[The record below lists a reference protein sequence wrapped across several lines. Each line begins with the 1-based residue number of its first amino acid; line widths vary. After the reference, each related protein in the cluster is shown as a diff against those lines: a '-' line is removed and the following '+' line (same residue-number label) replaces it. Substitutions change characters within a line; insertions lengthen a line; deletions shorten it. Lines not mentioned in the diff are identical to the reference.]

1 MAEIQRSLGRSG
13 LATRRSEEIEIA
25 GPSGED
31 SYRPTTNFLAVIWRR
46 RWVVIGCTIAAL
58 IAGAVYLM
66 KAPPVFASQ
75 AVVYVQQPVPKVVGD
90 EFATPG
96 TGVDYLNTQCQIIT
110 SAAILTGALQ
120 VPGVADTVCLRGI
133 DNAVAFLKSQIQAQP
148 AKQSELI
155 YVSMEASNPQDAAT
169 IVNAVV
175 ESYLDYQGQQHK
187 STAVEVLKILQKE
200 LDQREGELQATQ
212 KAIEDF
218 RKANPE
224 MAMRTDKGNI
234 VLNHL
239 EELLDRLTQA
249 QLRQIS
255 LTSAVEESRALAN
268 DPDALRHL
276 IDRLQIAP
284 NNTGPDADQTLM
296 AEFAFERRHLQD
308 LLDQLGPQNDSVVAA
323 QKHMGRLQ
331 AEIQQTA
338 QATAQHYQ
346 ELLEQE
352 SQQVSREVADLQNA
366 LDKMRN
372 SVVDLNEKEAEY
384 DRFVQDEQRET
395 QEIDILGSRMKEVNF
410 TEDVGNLSV
419 SVVESAKPN
428 PMPVRPKHAQ
438 TMAMALIAGLM
449 IGLGGALLR
458 DMVDQ
463 RLRSVEE
470 ISGVLDLPVL
480 GAIPHM
486 LAKGSGPERG
496 QEIHLHPRSDVAE
509 SYRTVRTAI
518 HFGVSAGQSIKTIL
532 VTSPAPGD
540 GKTTLASNLAIA
552 IAQASRRVLL
562 IDADCRRPM
571 MHKIFGLND
580 QVGVSS
586 VLMGKAPLA
595 KAIQKTNIEMLDVL
609 PCGPLPPNPAEMLNS
624 QAFLDMVKEAS
635 QIYDQVLLD
644 SPPIVPVTDAR
655 ILGASVDVTILVLRA
670 EKTTRRMAEFAREA
684 MFSVGASV
692 LGCVVN
698 DVPRGKDGYGYYYY
712 AYGYGRQYG
721 NAYVEKPKGG
731 NGNGNGHAT
740 VKHIGPPAP
749 AKKEIEA

>member
-1 MAEIQRSLGRSG
+1 MAEIQRSLGRSV
-13 LATRRSEEIEIA
+13 LATRRSDELEIA
-25 GPSGED
+25 GPSGEEP
-31 SYRPTTNFLAVIWRR
+31 YRPTTNFLTVVWRR
-46 RWVVIGCTIAAL
+46 RWVVIGCTVAAL

-75 AVVYVQQPVPKVVGD
+75 AVIYVQQPVPKVIGD
-90 EFATPG
+90 ELATPG

-133 DNAVAFLKSQIQAQP
+133 DNSVGFLKSQVVAQP
-148 AKQSELI
+148 AKQTELI
-155 YVSMEASNPQDAAT
+155 DVSMEASNPQDAAT

-200 LDQREGELQATQ
+200 VDQREQELQTAQ

-239 EELLDRLTQA
+239 SDLLDRLTQA

-255 LTSAVEESRALAN
+255 LTSAVEESRALSN

-276 IDRLQIAP
+276 VDRLQINVGA
-284 NNTGPDADQTLM
+284 GPDSDQTLM
-296 AEFAFERRHLQD
+296 AEFAFERRHLAD
-308 LLDQLGPQNDSVVAA
+308 LMDQLGPQNDMVVAT
-323 QKHMGRLQ
+323 QHHLSRLQ
-331 AEIQQTA
+331 AEIQQTT
-338 QATAQHYQ
+338 QFMAQHYQ
-346 ELLEQE
+346 DLLEQE
-352 SQQVSREVADLQNA
+352 SKQVSREVADLQNA

-384 DRFVQDEQRET
+384 DRLVQDEQRAT

-419 SVVESAKPN
+419 IESAKPN
-428 PMPVRPKHAQ
+428 SMPVRPKHAQ

-486 LAKGSGPERG
+486 LVKATGPERG

-518 HFGVSAGQSIKTIL
+518 HFGVSSGPAIKTIL

-552 IAQASRRVLL
+552 IAQASRRVLV

-571 MHKIFGLND
+571 MHKIFQLSD

-586 VLMGKAPLA
+586 VLMGTSSLA

-609 PCGPLPPNPAEMLNS
+609 PCGPLPHNPAEMLNS
-624 QAFLDMVKEAS
+624 QAFLDVVKEAS
-635 QIYDQVLLD
+635 QHYDQILLD

-655 ILGASVDVTILVLRA
+655 ILGASADVTILVLRA

-712 AYGYGRQYG
+712 AYGYGRTYG
-721 NAYVEKPKGG
+721 SAHVEKPKSG
-731 NGNGNGHAT
+731 NGNGNGHAA
-740 VKHIGPPAP
+740 VKHIAPPAP
-749 AKKEIEA
+749 AKNEMEA